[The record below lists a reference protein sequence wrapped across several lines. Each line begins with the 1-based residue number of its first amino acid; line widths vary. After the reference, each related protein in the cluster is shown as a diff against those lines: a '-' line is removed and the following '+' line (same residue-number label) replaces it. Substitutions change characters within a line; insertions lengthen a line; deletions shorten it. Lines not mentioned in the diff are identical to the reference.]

1 MVQTRGQTAR
11 NKAASSGNRPP
22 VFTKNGPSALK
33 PLSSSRKRIRKQKK
47 DELTVWLFDDLF
59 TSPPKP
65 TTRVTKT
72 RAMGKDKAEKT
83 ATSGSSKP
91 SAANKNGTMA
101 ASKVQKTPAA
111 GSTNPTVALQAG
123 AKATSEIQDAAK
135 KAREATNKAKTATT
149 TPAISST
156 LPKELIQQHTL
167 SVTPQAGTDMEE
179 LEEAIRQIESP
190 CGNIVWSKSWITQRT
205 TGSGRPTTLDINVIH
220 NDCSRHR
227 RPIPY
232 SCRKNRI
239 AYGATHWDLPPHRWA
254 LSVEDVVRHVRD
266 MDDLVAACETV
277 ACGSWAVNA
286 VSHGGNWQA
295 S

>member
-11 NKAASSGNRPP
+11 NKAARSGNRPP
-22 VFTKNGPSALK
+22 SFTKNGPSALK
-33 PLSSSRKRIRKQKK
+33 PLSSSRKRTRKQKK
-47 DELTVWLFDDLF
+47 DELTFWPFEDLF
-59 TSPPKP
+59 TSPHKP
-65 TTRVTKT
+65 TARVTKT

-111 GSTNPTVALQAG
+111 GLTKPAVAIQVG
-123 AKATSEIQDAAK
+123 AMATSEIQGAAK
-135 KAREATNKAKTATT
+135 KAGEATNKAKAANK
-149 TPAISST
+149 TPAVSST

-179 LEEAIRQIESP
+179 LEEAIRNIESP
-190 CGNIVWSKSWITQRT
+190 CGNIVWSKSWIKQRT
-205 TGSGRPTTLDINVIH
+205 QGSGPTTLEINIIH

-239 AYGATHWDLPPHRWA
+239 TYGATNWDLPPHGEA
-254 LSVEDVVRHVRD
+254 LSIEDVVRHVRD

-277 ACGSWAVNA
+277 AWRSWAVNA

>member
-11 NKAASSGNRPP
+11 NKAARSGNRPP
-22 VFTKNGPSALK
+22 SFTKKGPTCLK

-47 DELTVWLFDDLF
+47 DELTYWPFEDLF
-59 TSPPKP
+59 TSPPKS
-65 TTRVTKT
+65 TTRVTKA
-72 RAMGKDKAEKT
+72 RAMAKDKAGKT
-83 ATSGSSKP
+83 ATSGPSKP

-111 GSTNPTVALQAG
+111 GLTKPAGAIQAG
-123 AKATSEIQDAAK
+123 AKATSQIQDAAK
-135 KAREATNKAKTATT
+135 KAGEATNKAKTAKE
-149 TPAISST
+149 TPTVSST

-179 LEEAIRQIESP
+179 LEEAIRNIESP
-190 CGNIVWSKSWITQRT
+190 CGNIVWSKSWIKQRT
-205 TGSGRPTTLDINVIH
+205 QGSGPTTLDIIVIY

-227 RPIPY
+227 KPIPY

-239 AYGATHWDLPPHRWA
+239 AYGATNWDLPPHSEA
-254 LSVEDVVRHVRD
+254 LSIEDVVRHVRD
-266 MDDLVAACETV
+266 MDDLVAACEV
-277 ACGSWAVNA
+277 EAWRSWAVNA